1 MEVNLSMNTKETKL
15 TMGKRDHPTHDGEGT
30 TVVPFGH
37 GTKRQLSMEVNIP
50 MNTKETKLTMVKRGH
65 PTHDGKRNHGRSLWP
80 WNRTKRQ
87 LSKEVNLKTILKG
100 IRSLRV

>member
-37 GTKRQLSMEVNIP
+37 GTKRQLSMEV
-50 MNTKETKLTMVKRGH
+50 KRGH

>member
-15 TMGKRDHPTHDGEGT
+15 TMGKRDHPTHDGGEGT

-37 GTKRQLSMEVNIP
+37 GTKRQLSME
-50 MNTKETKLTMVKRGH
+50 VKRGH